1 MIQAFKVQVF
11 QMCHKNQTGN
21 FRQIFWTFFT
31 MCILKIFFFI
41 LKTFSRYPLK
51 FTRDPKYIWAFY
63 ISNLTKAKLRRR
75 GEKEKVYHQELSSS
89 LKLHLHTSFETQI
102 GKVYT

>member
-1 MIQAFKVQVF
+1 MYTPK
-11 QMCHKNQTGN
+11 
-21 FRQIFWTFFT
+21 
-31 MCILKIFFFI
+31 
-41 LKTFSRYPLK
+41 Y
-51 FTRDPKYIWAFY
+51 TRDPKYIRAFY
-63 ISNLTKAKLRRR
+63 ISNLTKSKLRRR